1 MTVVLPRQN
10 ERLIALLKAIKMVGT
25 FALYLKENGGLT
37 PPELDMVEKVSMFKK
52 IRKNQY
58 LLEEGDTSNFIGFV
72 VKGSFRLFRVG
83 EDGVEHIMRFAI
95 ENWWIS
101 DFASFMNG
109 QPATCFI
116 EALED
121 SELIL
126 FTKGNW
132 ELLLETMPNFK
143 RMIDNLAAKNFEAHQ
158 NRIYSNISE
167 SAETRYEN
175 FVNKFP
181 SIYNRIPLYMI
192 ASFLGLTRETLSRI
206 RKQSLKKGP
215 ADI

>member
-1 MTVVLPRQN
+1 
-10 ERLIALLKAIKMVGT
+10 MVEL
-25 FALYLKENGGLT
+25 FAQYLKEKGGLT
-37 PPELDMVEKVSMFKK
+37 SLELDAVEMVSTFKR

-58 LLEEGDTSNFIGFV
+58 LLEQGDHSNFMGFV

-83 EDGVEHIMRFAI
+83 EDGQEHIMRFAI

-101 DFASFMNG
+101 DFASFMSG
-109 QPATCFI
+109 QLSAAYI

-121 SELIL
+121 SELMLI
-126 FTKGNW
+126 TKDNW
-132 ELLLETMPNFK
+132 EILLESIPNFK
-143 RMIDNLAAKNFEAHQ
+143 RMIDNLSTRNFEAHQ

-175 FVNKFP
+175 FVNQFP
-181 SIYNRIPLYMI
+181 SIYNPIPLYMI

-206 RKQSLKKGP
+206 RKQAVKK
-215 ADI
+215 

>member
-1 MTVVLPRQN
+1 
-10 ERLIALLKAIKMVGT
+10 MVEN
-25 FALYLKENGGLT
+25 FAQYLKENGGLT
-37 PPELDMVEKVSMFKK
+37 PLELDAIEKVSTFKK

-58 LLEEGDTSNFIGFV
+58 LLEEGEPSNFLGFV
-72 VKGSFRLFRVG
+72 AKGSFRLFRVG
-83 EDGVEHIMRFAI
+83 EDGQEHIMKFAI

-109 QPATCFI
+109 RPSTCFI

-126 FTKGNW
+126 ITKANW
-132 ELLLETMPNFK
+132 ETLLKTMPNFQG
-143 RMIDNLAAKNFEAHQ
+143 MVDQLSAKNFEAHQ
-158 NRIYSNISE
+158 NRIFSNISE
-167 SAETRYEN
+167 PAEKRYEN
-175 FVNKFP
+175 FVNQFP

-206 RKQSLKKGP
+206 RKQSVKNRSIRRK
-215 ADI
+215 D